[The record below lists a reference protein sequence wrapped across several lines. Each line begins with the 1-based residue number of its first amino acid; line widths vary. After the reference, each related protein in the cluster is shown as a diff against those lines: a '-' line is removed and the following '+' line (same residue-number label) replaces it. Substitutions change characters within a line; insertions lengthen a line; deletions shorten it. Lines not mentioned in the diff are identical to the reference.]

1 MDFIE
6 VIKNRRSVR
15 NFSSRSVSDEIIK
28 EFLFLI
34 PIWYA
39 NEEPKEIYRKPYE
52 EIVFYNKFDDTNIV
66 SDF

>member
-6 VIKNRRSVR
+6 VIKKRRSVR
-15 NFSSRSVSDEIIK
+15 NFSSRSASDEIIK
-28 EFLFLI
+28 EFLFLM
-34 PIWYA
+34 PIGYA